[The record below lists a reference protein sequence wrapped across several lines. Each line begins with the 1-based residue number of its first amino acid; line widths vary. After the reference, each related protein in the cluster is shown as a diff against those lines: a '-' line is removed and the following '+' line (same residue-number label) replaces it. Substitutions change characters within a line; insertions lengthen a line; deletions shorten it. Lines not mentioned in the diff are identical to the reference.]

1 MKAKHPLALIVMPDV
16 PEQATALLEAQ
27 GHLLYTMAQVVQA
40 GLSQVDG
47 VVGVK
52 CWRILPEWWMKDDK
66 LAPHAQVMLK
76 AITTQAYPD
85 AKKPKAK
92 GKRA

>member
-1 MKAKHPLALIVMPDV
+1 MAKTNKPLALIVLPDV
-16 PEQATALLEAQ
+16 PEQAMSLLEAQ

-47 VVGVK
+47 VVGAK
-52 CWRILPEWWMKDDK
+52 CWRILPEWWMKGDK

-76 AITTQAYPD
+76 AITTQAYPPQ
-85 AKKPKAK
+85 PKK
-92 GKRA
+92 GKRK